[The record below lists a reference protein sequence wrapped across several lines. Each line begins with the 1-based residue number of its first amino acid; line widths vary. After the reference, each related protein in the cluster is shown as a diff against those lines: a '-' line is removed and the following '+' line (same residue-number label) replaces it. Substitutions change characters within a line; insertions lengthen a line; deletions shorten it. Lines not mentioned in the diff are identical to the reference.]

1 MAFPVN
7 PSPGDIWTTS
17 LGVVYKYNAT
27 RYAWEI
33 LNQTAVGMT
42 GLAGATG
49 LSGFVPGTQ
58 NYLPMFDGPTIVDS
72 VIHKGTYQHQYTTFI
87 ETKDSGFNGVTLG
100 VDTGAEFGVTHQI
113 PPGQDSTGKEWDLF
127 SSDPLRIQTANL
139 VVGPYHEDDATVFSF
154 DTATGNAVVNGTLST
169 NDGTNRWRFGPGGGA
184 TGIWVDIDGT
194 DYHLSTT
201 GIQGPAGLQGGT
213 GIQGVTGIQ
222 AEGIIG
228 GTGVQGET
236 GIQAEGIIGGTG
248 IQGVTGV
255 LGINGETGI
264 KGLTGNTGVQG
275 LQGGTGVKGL
285 TGDTGV
291 QGLQGGT
298 GVQGVTGLGDNVRAF
313 SWVVAAPAVGGIP
326 GPRLKETNTATEI
339 SAATTAA
346 SGIAFNVEHRTAM
359 GVTGLQ
365 LMSSAMIAGTT
376 GMSTTTLQNTSMTA
390 GKWLWLNIQ
399 GVTGAP
405 LIATVTVGTAV

>member
-228 GTGVQGET
+228 GTGVQG
-236 GIQAEGIIGGTG
+236 
-248 IQGVTGV
+248 
-255 LGINGETGI
+255 
-264 KGLTGNTGVQG
+264 
-275 LQGGTGVKGL
+275 LQGGTGIKGL

-291 QGLQGGT
+291 QGLQGRT
-298 GVQGVTGLGDNVRAF
+298 G
-313 SWVVAAPAVGGIP
+313 
-326 GPRLKETNTATEI
+326 
-339 SAATTAA
+339 
-346 SGIAFNVEHRTAM
+346 
-359 GVTGLQ
+359 
-365 LMSSAMIAGTT
+365 
-376 GMSTTTLQNTSMTA
+376 
-390 GKWLWLNIQ
+390 IQ
-399 GVTGAP
+399 GVTGVVGFAEYNAGSYTGIAGVLIDWANGKKQQVTTGGTGMFYFSNQIQGANTLLRISYQGNAAP
-405 LIATVTVGTAV
+405 GITGVMWPAGSKPAMTGQTGVCDILSFYSDGSVLYGQSSLNFKY

>member
-213 GIQGVTGIQ
+213 GIQGVTGVVGF
-222 AEGIIG
+222 AEYYAGSYTGIAGVLINWANGKKQQVTTG
-228 GTGVQGET
+228 GTGMFYFSNQ
-236 GIQAEGIIGGTG
+236 
-248 IQGVTGV
+248 IQGANTLLRISYQGNAAPGITGV
-255 LGINGETGI
+255 MWPAGSKPAMTGQ
-264 KGLTGNTGVQG
+264 TGVCDILSFYSDGSVLYGQ
-275 LQGGTGVKGL
+275 
-285 TGDTGV
+285 
-291 QGLQGGT
+291 
-298 GVQGVTGLGDNVRAF
+298 
-313 SWVVAAPAVGGIP
+313 
-326 GPRLKETNTATEI
+326 
-339 SAATTAA
+339 
-346 SGIAFNVEHRTAM
+346 
-359 GVTGLQ
+359 
-365 LMSSAMIAGTT
+365 SS
-376 GMSTTTLQNTSMTA
+376 
-390 GKWLWLNIQ
+390 LNFKY
-399 GVTGAP
+399 
-405 LIATVTVGTAV
+405 